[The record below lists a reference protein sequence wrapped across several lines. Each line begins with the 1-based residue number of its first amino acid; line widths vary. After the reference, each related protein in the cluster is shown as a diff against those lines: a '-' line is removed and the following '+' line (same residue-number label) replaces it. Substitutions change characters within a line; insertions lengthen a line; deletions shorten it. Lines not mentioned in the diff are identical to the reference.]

1 MELSGGL
8 QRMEL
13 PGYGDSFLYTVL
25 VEQSI
30 RRIIQLNMV
39 YQPFTANA
47 SYSIQKKYLREYSV
61 IEYGRF
67 IDYCCANSEDLIEEG
82 VTETIMKPTLR
93 EYMKEVQ
100 VNYGSN
106 TTTPR
111 FNENAKF
118 KIGGEFLK
126 ILHDNAF
133 NGTNGD
139 DVVDHTTKV
148 LAILDLIKIP
158 NVDPDEL
165 RIHVFPLSLTG
176 AAQKWWIDEVDGKI
190 TTWEGLMEKF
200 FHKY

>member
-1 MELSGGL
+1 
-8 QRMEL
+8 
-13 PGYGDSFLYTVL
+13 
-25 VEQSI
+25 
-30 RRIIQLNMV
+30 
-39 YQPFTANA
+39 
-47 SYSIQKKYLREYSV
+47 
-61 IEYGRF
+61 
-67 IDYCCANSEDLIEEG
+67 
-82 VTETIMKPTLR
+82 MKPTLR

-158 NVDPDEL
+158 NVDPDQL
-165 RIHVFPLSLTG
+165 RMHVFPLSLTG
-176 AAQKWWIDEVDGKI
+176 AAQKWWIDE
-190 TTWEGLMEKF
+190 
-200 FHKY
+200 